1 MKILSKVILIA
12 LFFFSNQLSAQ
23 TVSVSGRKILVDG
36 NEYRIN
42 GICYS
47 RGGAGNYT
55 DDIALMKEANI
66 NTIRTYWP
74 IFVKAELDA
83 FANAGIKIIMHLD
96 ENNFESY
103 VNQYKNHPA
112 ILMWEFG
119 NEFNYHPEWFGND
132 ISNWY
137 TLLETCAARVQQLD
151 PNHPV
156 TCAHGEVPTVNVIN
170 SCPSVDVWGMNLYRW
185 DDDVPAIRELAGRTT
200 KAMYVSEAGGDS
212 YNKSENRERED
223 QQAQATE
230 RILNGIIGQFDLCA
244 GVCLFEFC
252 DEWWKAG
259 SDNVQNTGGA
269 APNSSGV
276 PYDGCADEEYW
287 GIVRRDRTKKEAFT
301 TLKDIYATVS
311 SSPTS
316 TKDIPSF
323 KSSGI
328 KIHPNPVT
336 DSFTVEIAEKTYQF
350 DYLQILDLSGKEVY
364 KKAFNGENKQQIFVK
379 LDNKLSKGTYI
390 INVKGKNIIKTNRIV
405 VK

>member
-1 MKILSKVILIA
+1 MKILIKVTFIA
-12 LFFFSNQLSAQ
+12 FFFFTNQLFAQ
-23 TVSVSGRKILVDG
+23 TVSVSGRKILVNG

-47 RGGAGNYT
+47 RGGVGNYT

-83 FANAGIKIIMHLD
+83 FAEAGIKIIMHLD

-103 VNQYKNHPA
+103 VNQYKDHPA

-151 PNHPV
+151 SNHPV
-156 TCAHGEVPTVNVIN
+156 TCAHGEVPELSVIN

-185 DDDVPAIRELAGRTT
+185 DNDVPAIVELSGRTN
-200 KAMYVSEAGGDS
+200 KAMYVSEAGADS
-212 YNKSENRERED
+212 YNKSENQERED
-223 QQAQATE
+223 QQAEATE
-230 RILNGIIGQFDLCA
+230 NILNGIIEQFDLCA
-244 GVCLFEFC
+244 GVCIFEFC

-259 SDNVQNTGGA
+259 NDAEQNTGGA

-287 GIVRRDRTKKEAFT
+287 GIVRQDRSKKTAFT

-316 TKDIPSF
+316 TDKLPDYSSDI
-323 KSSGI
+323 KV
-328 KIHPNPVT
+328 HPNPVI
-336 DSFTVEIAEKTYQF
+336 DSFTVEVSEEVHQLE
-350 DYLQILDLSGKEVY
+350 YLQIVDLSGKEVY
-364 KKAFNGENKQQIFVK
+364 KKALNNVNTQRIFVK
-379 LDNKLSKGTYI
+379 LDKKLSKGTYLI
-390 INVKGKNIIKTNRIV
+390 KVKGKNIIKTNRIV